1 MLHGTAEEA
10 QPDMRIRIRLAISGL
25 VLASIIVS
33 AVGVHVLWWRTAET
47 NSQTLAAT
55 INEQIVAAVGKELE
69 TITTQARAAHTAI
82 RTLFVQNVLG
92 TREAD
97 KREFVFLSQ
106 LQSQPGISWVAF
118 GWPNGD
124 FFAAH
129 KLGDLGLEM
138 MEIAPV
144 DGVVKRRVDTYQV
157 VVGDI
162 QFEKRS
168 FESTDFVVTD
178 QEWYKKGIA
187 SDEPSWFEV
196 TAHPVGLRPSI
207 AFVGPI
213 DVYQKRQG
221 VLAVIIENT
230 RLAQFLSQLSV
241 GKTGAAFILGRGGS
255 TIAAPD
261 PDADET
267 NMQRSDQPLL
277 PVAQGAFKAA
287 GGSDESDKK
296 TARQVRF
303 VAGADAYAVTL
314 TPLAFPGWTLATV
327 IPEAEFLGPIETTIR
342 RLLVGLAILILAAG
356 ALSAWLARRIIAAP
370 LIAVTDELKH
380 VERFELDQVRRRPS
394 RIAELENLSSA
405 IADMAGGLA
414 AFRKY
419 IPADLVKTLLS
430 EGVEPRPG
438 GSIRTVTILFAD
450 IAGFTGLSERL
461 GDQIVPL
468 LSGYLDLMSRE
479 VSGHAG
485 TIDKFIGDAV
495 MAFWGA
501 PAANA
506 DHAVD
511 ACRAALASQQ
521 ALRQSGLS
529 DDAGRPLKVRIGI
542 NSGAVLVGNIG
553 SEFRLNYTVIG
564 DAVNVASR
572 LEGANKEYGTDIIIG
587 EETRRLAGDR
597 IEVRELD
604 RLTVYGREGGLAIY
618 ELLGIAEGA
627 ANPPGWAA
635 LYERGLAAYR
645 ARDFAGAANLF
656 QQVLAARPADEPARI
671 LLARCREF
679 LHSPPGKDW
688 EAANAMKV
696 K

>member
-1 MLHGTAEEA
+1 
-10 QPDMRIRIRLAISGL
+10 MRIGIRLAISGL

-33 AVGVHVLWWRTAET
+33 AIGVHVLWWRTAEA
-47 NSQTLAAT
+47 NSHTLAAT
-55 INEQIVAAVGKELE
+55 INEQIVSAVEKELDA
-69 TITTQARAAHTAI
+69 ITTQARAAHTAI
-82 RTLFVQNVLG
+82 RTLFVQSVLE

-106 LQSQPGISWVAF
+106 LQAQPSISWVAF
-118 GWPNGD
+118 GWPD
-124 FFAAH
+124 DAFFAAH

-144 DGVVKRRVDTYQV
+144 DGVVKRRIDKYQV

-162 QFEKRS
+162 QFEKRL
-168 FESTDFVVTD
+168 FEDTDYKVID
-178 QEWYKKGIA
+178 QDWYRKGIQ
-187 SDEPSWFEV
+187 SDEPAWFEV
-196 TAHPVGLRPSI
+196 TAYPVGLRPSI
-207 AFVGPI
+207 AYAGPV

-230 RLAQFLSQLSV
+230 RLAQFLSQLAV
-241 GKTGAAFILGRGGS
+241 GKMGAAFILRRDGT

-261 PDADET
+261 SDADEV

-277 PVAQGAFKAA
+277 PIAQGAIKQA
-287 GGSDESDKK
+287 GSSYDSGSK
-296 TARQVRF
+296 TARRERF
-303 VAGADAYAVTL
+303 VAAGDAYAVTL

-342 RLLVGLAILILAAG
+342 RLLVGLAILIIAAG
-356 ALSAWLARRIIAAP
+356 ILSAWLARRVIARP
-370 LIAVTDELKH
+370 LITVVDELKH
-380 VERFELDQVRRRPS
+380 IERFELNQVRRHPS

-405 IADMAGGLA
+405 IADMAAGLA

-419 IPADLVKTLLS
+419 IPADLVRMLVR
-430 EGVEPRPG
+430 EGVEPHPG
-438 GSIRTVTILFAD
+438 GSIRTLTVLFAD

-461 GDQIVPL
+461 GDRIIPL
-468 LSGYLDLMSRE
+468 LSGYLDIMSRE
-479 VSGHAG
+479 VSAAGG

-511 ACRAALASQQ
+511 ACRAALTCQS
-521 ALRQSGLS
+521 ALRASGLT
-529 DDAGRPLKVRIGI
+529 DDRGQPLKVRIGI
-542 NSGAVLVGNIG
+542 NTGEMLVGNIG
-553 SEFRLNYTVIG
+553 SEYRLNYTVIG

-572 LEGANKEYGTDIIIG
+572 LEGANKAYGTDIIIG

-597 IEVRELD
+597 IHARELD
-604 RLTVYGREGGLAIY
+604 RLMVYGRAGGLAIY
-618 ELLGIAEGA
+618 ELLAVAEAGA
-627 ANPPGWAA
+627 KPPSWVG
-635 LYERGLAAYR
+635 LYESGLAAYR
-645 ARDFAGAANLF
+645 ARDFAGAAIFF
-656 QQVLAARPADEPARI
+656 QK
-671 LLARCREF
+671 LLAVRPSDQPACVMLERCGEF
-679 LHSPPGKDW
+679 LESPPGEDW
-688 EAANAMKV
+688 EATNAMKA